1 MLRSPWNG
9 TAEKICFKFPVI
21 RSLKSGAERKNAF
34 LLNLICVNLRQ
45 P

>member
-9 TAEKICFKFPVI
+9 TAEKICFKFLVI

-34 LLNLICVNLRQ
+34 LLNLICVNLRH